1 MKTKQGHIIQMSRGD
16 SAIRS
21 SRSGVDHYNNVQV
34 ISLSASDVR
43 SLTSGTNTLRVVVSC
58 DSLST
63 SFQPVSIVI
72 TGSFLFDSVV
82 VNDDRSGDEEDI
94 PTPIGGSTLEIVET
108 IIIIVVAAVGIV
120 V

>member
-1 MKTKQGHIIQMSRGD
+1 MKMGQGHTIQISRIV
-16 SAIRS
+16 AAVQS
-21 SRSGVDHYNNVQV
+21 SRSGADHYNNVQV

-43 SLTSGTNTLRVVVSC
+43 SLTDGTNTLRVVISC

-82 VNDDRSGDEEDI
+82 VDDDRSRDEEDV
-94 PTPIGGSTLEIVET
+94 PTPIGSSTLELVET
-108 IIIIVVAAVGIV
+108 VIIIVVAAVGIV